1 MQFISLLMLSA
12 MPTAAVLVETLEIK
26 LNRFLGIVTI
36 KNPTLLSFINSNQYN
51 KTSKQT
57 NKGSIQKVPN
67 HVHILVLS
75 YRTVC
80 TQSKSSLDVLT
91 ATTNYCFS

>member
-12 MPTAAVLVETLEIK
+12 RPTAAVLVETLEIK

-57 NKGSIQKVPN
+57 NKVPN